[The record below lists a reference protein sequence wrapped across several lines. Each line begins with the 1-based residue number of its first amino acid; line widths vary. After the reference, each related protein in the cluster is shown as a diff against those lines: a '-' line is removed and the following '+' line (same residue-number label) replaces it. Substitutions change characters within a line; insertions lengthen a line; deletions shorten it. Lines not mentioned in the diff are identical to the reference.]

1 MDKKKHRTGL
11 EGYYAVD
18 EKNRKLRYGYTT
30 GSWCGSC
37 GAGGNA
43 DAADR
48 RKSGRGGFTDTER
61 NFTASADRGDFH
73 GMREGCA
80 VPCKKTV
87 VMIRM

>member
-30 GSWCGSC
+30 GSC
-37 GAGGNA
+37 
-43 DAADR
+43 AAAAAQAATR
-48 RKSGRGGFTDTER
+48 MLLTGEKGGFTDTKR

-73 GMREGCA
+73 G
-80 VPCKKTV
+80 
-87 VMIRM
+87 